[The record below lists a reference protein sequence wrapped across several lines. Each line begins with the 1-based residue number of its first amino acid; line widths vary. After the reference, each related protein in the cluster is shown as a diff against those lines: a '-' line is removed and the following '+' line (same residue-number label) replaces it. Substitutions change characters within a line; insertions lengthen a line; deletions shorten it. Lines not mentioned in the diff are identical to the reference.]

1 MTSTAKPAL
10 LNKVGTAIINSTFS
24 PTSKAC
30 KFCIFLFWFSKNF
43 KGKLYNASQKC
54 KFLIYRK
61 RCNRAYQTQSTSE
74 SHYGCWS
81 DCCPGL
87 MLRGFIAIYCMIIDV
102 MSNRLSKEGRVEI
115 RDFDCVTLNYKPP
128 RQGRNPKTGAKVMV
142 LSKYVPHFNARKK
155 A

>member
-74 SHYGCWS
+74 RHYGCWS

-87 MLRGFIAIYCMIIDV
+87 MLGGLIAIYCMIIDV
-102 MSNRLSKEGRVEI
+102 GSNRLSKEGHIEI
-115 RDFDCVTLNYKPP
+115 RGLGSVTLNYKPP
-128 RQGRNPKTGAKVMV
+128 RQGRNRKAGTKVMA
-142 LSKYVPHFNARKK
+142 LSKKCATFQCQKRA
-155 A
+155 